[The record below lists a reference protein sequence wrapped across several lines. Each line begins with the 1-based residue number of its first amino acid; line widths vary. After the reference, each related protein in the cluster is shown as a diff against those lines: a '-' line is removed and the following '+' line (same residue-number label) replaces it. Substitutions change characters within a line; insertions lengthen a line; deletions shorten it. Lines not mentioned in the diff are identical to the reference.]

1 MIAGPGGCSPRSRL
15 DFIMAP
21 FGIPS
26 RDGSAGFCG
35 MCGADMLKHRGY
47 DYGDAV
53 GLILVVLNAGNGWDW
68 GNGMIIDSYCGILW
82 IIPENSLR
90 LAPVSYWMAMTMGF

>member
-26 RDGSAGFCG
+26 RRVCG

-47 DYGDAV
+47 EYGDAA
-53 GLILVVLNAGNGWDW
+53 GLILVVLNAGNGWD
-68 GNGMIIDSYCGILW
+68 M
-82 IIPENSLR
+82 
-90 LAPVSYWMAMTMGF
+90 MGLGAWDDY